1 MIARDM
7 PKLIWATHH
16 DTIGAVMI
24 GSWADSILHAG
35 GTEYT
40 KTEDVVNEI
49 AALRMEAEEAEMEVT
64 ILREIRSKL
73 EAALRKIAFSDT
85 QSFQID
91 VKVNGKSVDHEPRY
105 VDEADV
111 VRIVKIAGD
120 ALK

>member
-1 MIARDM
+1 MTAPERIRITSYGVDDVSGAATGQ
-7 PKLIWATHH
+7 KLAI
-16 DTIGAVMI
+16 
-24 GSWADSILHAG
+24 HA
-35 GTEYT
+35 GTEYVRA
-40 KTEDVVNEI
+40 DLMNEI
-49 AALRMEAEEAEMEVT
+49 AALRMEAEEAEMEVA

-73 EAALRKIAFSDT
+73 EAALRNIAFSDT
-85 QSFQID
+85 QSFHID